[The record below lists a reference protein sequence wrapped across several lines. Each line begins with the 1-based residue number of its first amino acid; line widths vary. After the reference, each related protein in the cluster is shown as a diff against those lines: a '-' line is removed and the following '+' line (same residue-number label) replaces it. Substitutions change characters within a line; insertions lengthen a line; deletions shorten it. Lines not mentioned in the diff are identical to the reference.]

1 LVYSNF
7 PRNITQNN
15 RNRKKLTI
23 DAQAKTKIRRLLNEI
38 VLFSFYNDQNKKDKK
53 TNNDLQ
59 NTAQNTRDY
68 ETRTSHTKPGVNSV
82 ALEG

>member
-1 LVYSNF
+1 L
-7 PRNITQNN
+7 NIPNGN
-15 RNRKKLTI
+15 RAI
-23 DAQAKTKIRRLLNEI
+23 IRRK
-38 VLFSFYNDQNKKDKK
+38 SRKDRQYNDQKEKDQK

-59 NTAQNTRDY
+59 NTAQNIRDY

>member
-1 LVYSNF
+1 LSYIS
-7 PRNITQNN
+7 
-15 RNRKKLTI
+15 RKI
-23 DAQAKTKIRRLLNEI
+23 WIYQMVIRRRK
-38 VLFSFYNDQNKKDKK
+38 SRKDRQYNDQNKKDKK

>member
-1 LVYSNF
+1 MF
-7 PRNITQNN
+7 
-15 RNRKKLTI
+15 KLSQERT
-23 DAQAKTKIRRLLNEI
+23 DSTMTKI
-38 VLFSFYNDQNKKDKK
+38 KKDKK

-68 ETRTSHTKPGVNSV
+68 ETRTSHKKPGVNSV